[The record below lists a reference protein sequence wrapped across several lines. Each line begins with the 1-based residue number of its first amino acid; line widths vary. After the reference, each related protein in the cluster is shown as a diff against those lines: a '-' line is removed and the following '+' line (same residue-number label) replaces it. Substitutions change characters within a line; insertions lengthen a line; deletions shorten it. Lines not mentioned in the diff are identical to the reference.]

1 VGTQIGYGENT
12 MGIVD
17 KLSIGKVM
25 EDFGVIEESDYGFG
39 TKKVSIL
46 IVEKDGRLKF
56 FIQTQFGGIDVG

>member
-1 VGTQIGYGENT
+1 